1 MIIRKMNITFTIN
14 QGVQKVMMIGSC
26 TFVSFYPEFCSITI
40 IVKFFLL
47 FPQFKIICILN

>member
-1 MIIRKMNITFTIN
+1 MIIKKRKVTFTID
-14 QGVQKVMMIGSC
+14 QVVQRVMMIGSC

-47 FPQFKIICILN
+47 FTQFKFPCILN